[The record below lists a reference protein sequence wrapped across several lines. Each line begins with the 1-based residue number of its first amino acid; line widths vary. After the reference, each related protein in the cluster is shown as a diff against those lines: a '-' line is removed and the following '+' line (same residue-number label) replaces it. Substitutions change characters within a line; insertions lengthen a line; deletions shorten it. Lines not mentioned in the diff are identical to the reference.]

1 MSFNGVISGM
11 SRIVTLFFE
20 FLARLVRG
28 FLGQSTVAQNLE
40 ANQNAQLGGNNLESG
55 FIEEEPFLVMDIPE
69 EEEEEEG
76 VAVPLPTSVQEMLNL
91 NQSAETGT

>member
-40 ANQNAQLGGNNLESG
+40 ANQNTQLGGNNLESG

-69 EEEEEEG
+69 EEEEEG
-76 VAVPLPTSVQEMLNL
+76 VAVSLPTSVQEMLNL